1 MNQPSEAKISNII
14 SGMIFLSLSLILSSG
29 VTQAAMAD
37 YILDNVVQVNGGQMT
52 GSFRWTYT
60 EGDFENGTGLF
71 TDLFIPGH
79 GTDIDALTIN
89 FDINKSIE
97 FSLTANVHG
106 GGVNVSLFLVSPLAP
121 AQAAVVDLSRSSY
134 EIESGGQ
141 GGGFVSGV
149 IAPFIWGD
157 INDDGGVNIADVLLA
172 TQAVFGATLS
182 DEQLARG
189 NVAPL
194 INGLPQPVDSLEAL
208 DAADLLL
215 ITQKALGTNVF

>member
-1 MNQPSEAKISNII
+1 MNQTSEEKISNII
-14 SGMIFLSLSLILSSG
+14 SGIILLSLSLMLSSG
-29 VTQAAMAD
+29 VTQAATAD
-37 YILDNVVQVNGGQMT
+37 YILDNVVLDNSEQMT
-52 GSFRWTYT
+52 GFFRWTYT

-79 GTDIDALTIN
+79 GADIEALTIN
-89 FDINKSIE
+89 FDIAKSIE
-97 FSLTANVHG
+97 FSLIANVHS
-106 GGVNVSLFLVSPLAP
+106 GGVNVTLFLDSSLAP
-121 AQAAVVDLSRSSY
+121 TIAAAMDLNRSAY
-134 EIESGGQ
+134 EIESGGRR
-141 GGGFVSGV
+141 GGFVSGV

-172 TQAVFGATLS
+172 TQAVFGAALS

-189 NVAPL
+189 NVAPV

>member
-1 MNQPSEAKISNII
+1 MNQTYEAKISDII
-14 SGMIFLSLSLILSSG
+14 SGIIFLWLPLMLSSG
-29 VTQAAMAD
+29 VIQAATAD
-37 YILDNVVQVNGGQMT
+37 YILDNVMQDNGKQMT

-89 FDINKSIE
+89 FDITKSIE

-106 GGVNVSLFLVSPLAP
+106 GGVNVTLFMDSPLAP
-121 AQAAVVDLSRSSY
+121 TQAAPLDLIRSSY
-134 EIESGGQ
+134 EIESGDQ
-141 GGGFVSGV
+141 RGGFVSGIIV
-149 IAPFIWGD
+149 PLVWGD
-157 INDDGGVNIADVLLA
+157 VNDDGNVNITDVLLA
-172 TQAVFGATLS
+172 TQAVFGAVLS
-182 DEQLARG
+182 DEQLTRG

-194 INGLPQPVDSLEAL
+194 INGAPQPVDPLETL

-215 ITQKALGTNVF
+215 ITQKALGTKAF